1 MSYNLIKSI
10 HEQLMREISSPR
22 VFPYSYGTCGSLLCS
37 LMIPVFGT
45 QALTYIQND
54 LGQMEL
60 NVDEGSI
67 PDLQN
72 YLDHFNDPLLSEVSS
87 AVFNFINEEY
97 LGILKNFFHEEVWH
111 IDSALSTVLEGKEE
125 FCDSILLFVYSL
137 PVFPV
142 SNTMRE
148 FLVDFHVFE
157 NDETYVE
164 IQSILNEFFNETPKC
179 QRHYLAWKQVESL
192 PQEKREEVL
201 ARLESAIPFTCD
213 GCGKD
218 IKGLKAPYIGRIEI
232 YPSRNLRFKE
242 EDEFAS
248 KEEFEEEMG
257 NLYEMTRSKPE
268 KELTKEIW
276 TEYRLF
282 LCADCR
288 ATFISRIEGG
298 EFI

>member
-1 MSYNLIKSI
+1 MSYNLIKKI
-10 HEQLMREISSPR
+10 HEQLMREVPSR
-22 VFPYSYGTCGSLLCS
+22 VFPYSYGTCGALLAA
-37 LMIPVFGT
+37 LMIPVFGSR
-45 QALTYIQND
+45 ALSLIQDD
-54 LGQMEL
+54 LAEMEL
-60 NVDEGSI
+60 NVDEGSVS
-67 PDLQN
+67 DLQT
-72 YLDHFNDPLLSEVSS
+72 YVDHFNDKALSDSAS

-97 LGILKNFFHEEVWH
+97 LGIIKNFFHEEVWQ
-111 IDSALSTVLEGKEE
+111 IDSSLSNVLEGKEE
-125 FCDSILLFVYSL
+125 FCDSILLFVFSL

-142 SNTMRE
+142 SETMRQFME
-148 FLVDFHVFE
+148 DFHIFE

-179 QRHYLAWKQVESL
+179 QRHYLAWKHLESL
-192 PQEKREEVL
+192 PQDKKEELL

-218 IKGLKAPYIGRIEI
+218 IKSLKSPYISRIEI
-232 YPSRNLRFKE
+232 YPSRNLRFDE
-242 EDEFAS
+242 EEAFPS

-257 NLYEMTRSKPE
+257 NLYEMAKSKPE

-276 TEYRLF
+276 CEYRLF
-282 LCADCR
+282 LCAECR